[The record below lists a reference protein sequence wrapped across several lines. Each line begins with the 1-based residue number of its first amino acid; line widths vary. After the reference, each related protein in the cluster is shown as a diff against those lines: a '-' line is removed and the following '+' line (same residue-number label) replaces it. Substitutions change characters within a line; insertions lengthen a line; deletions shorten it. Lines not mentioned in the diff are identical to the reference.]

1 MTSPLPLP
9 LRRIFLVA
17 AVALLVGLLLNSHPA
32 IVADISGFLSSS
44 FSTDVTAAT
53 TAMAP
58 AVDIITLDNFAHKLP
73 RWSHDDP
80 SQLHALVDMGSNGIR
95 FSISDL
101 SPPRT
106 RLLPCIYRER
116 AGISL
121 FDALTEVT
129 EGDPSSMELPA
140 ATIELVAAT
149 LARFRRIA
157 LDDFGVTPDHMAV
170 FATEAMRRAANAG
183 TLLDAIAAQAP
194 GLAVYVLAPEVETL
208 FGSIGARAGFFSLGA
223 AGDDADPKTGGLM
236 LDLGGGSVQMTYVDP
251 QLGPGYE
258 VAAAR
263 AGQSMP
269 YGAAR
274 LTRAAEAHRQA
285 DDITINATS
294 KADADV
300 KATTAAAPRLADD
313 MTAALERLH
322 GEFASLRAL
331 QSSQVSGKSEG
342 IDIYLCG
349 GGFRGYGSMLMHTD
363 IIQPYP
369 VPLMGGYRVDGET
382 FKNTHGMR
390 ATNHE
395 LGTSSKVFG
404 MSKRRRQQFA
414 AITAVVDALV
424 AALERNKHVRIRSVT
439 FCQGGNREGALMMRL
454 PEAVR
459 ESNPLRVL
467 AAGPQDGDA
476 IASVL
481 RSALPAEAAKLHS
494 TLPLISSHIWER
506 LGVDTASNAAYV
518 LHDAVVR
525 DPSTPGLTH
534 EARAIL
540 AVSLWTRWGGGVAP
554 ADVALLQGLRQLLGK
569 ESGDDL
575 VFWAEYVG
583 GVAAALAAVFPGL
596 PSQKQLSS
604 IKFTPTISTKKERR
618 VVELG
623 VQVAPARAVG
633 LSGET
638 IAACFDAVGKQ
649 HKDRLKVKVKV
660 YVGEGGL

>member
-1 MTSPLPLP
+1 MTSPLPRP
-9 LRRIFLVA
+9 LRRLFLVA
-17 AVALLVGLLLNSHPA
+17 AIALLVSLLKPHPA
-32 IVADISGFLSSS
+32 IVADISSSIPFH
-44 FSTDVTAAT
+44 FSIDTDVTNVPGAT
-53 TAMAP
+53 ATMAP
-58 AVDIITLDNFAHKLP
+58 TVDIITLDNFAHKLP
-73 RWSHDDP
+73 KWSHDSP

-129 EGDPSSMELPA
+129 KGDPSSMELPA
-140 ATIELVAAT
+140 DTIELVAAT

-157 LDDFGVTPDHMAV
+157 LDDFGVAPDHMAV

-223 AGDDADPKTGGLM
+223 ASDDADPKTGGLM
-236 LDLGGGSVQMTYVDP
+236 LDLGGGSVQMSYVDP

-285 DDITINATS
+285 EDVTINDAAS

-300 KATTAAAPRLADD
+300 KATAAAAPRLADD

-331 QSSQVSGKSEG
+331 QSSQVTGKSEG

-363 IIQPYP
+363 TIQPYP
-369 VPLMGGYRVDGET
+369 VPLMGGYRADGET

-390 ATNHE
+390 ATNHA
-395 LGTSSKVFG
+395 LGTSNKVFG

-459 ESNPLRVL
+459 ESDPLRVL

-481 RSALPAEAAKLHS
+481 QSALPAEAAQLYS

-554 ADVALLQGLRQLLGK
+554 ADVTLLRGLRQLLGK

-583 GVAAALAAVFPGL
+583 GVAAALAAVFPGP

-604 IKFTPTISTKKERR
+604 IK
-618 VVELG
+618 
-623 VQVAPARAVG
+623 
-633 LSGET
+633 
-638 IAACFDAVGKQ
+638 
-649 HKDRLKVKVKV
+649 
-660 YVGEGGL
+660 